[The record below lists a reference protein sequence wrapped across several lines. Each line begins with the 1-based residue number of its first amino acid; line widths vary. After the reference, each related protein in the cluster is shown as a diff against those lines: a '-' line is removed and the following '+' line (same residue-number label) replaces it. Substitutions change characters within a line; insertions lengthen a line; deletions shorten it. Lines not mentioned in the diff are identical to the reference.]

1 MLVLDLDQ
9 VLVDSMADSAVDNTA
24 EESAMVVDN
33 TVVGSAADSTAAGL
47 AVDNMEEVS
56 ETAVDNTVVGS
67 AADNTVVG
75 SAADSTA
82 AGLVVDNMEEDLE
95 ADDMEADSVDYTVVV
110 GMAEAT
116 ADCTAAGSA
125 VDMVAADSDCLAAV
139 SDLMDP
145 EPIAPWLQ
153 LTPEVPEPRLELIV

>member
-24 EESAMVVDN
+24 EESAMVV
-33 TVVGSAADSTAAGL
+33 
-47 AVDNMEEVS
+47 
-56 ETAVDNTVVGS
+56 
-67 AADNTVVG
+67 DNTVVG

>member
-1 MLVLDLDQ
+1 MDLDLGTDMDPDQ
-9 VLVDSMADSAVDNTA
+9 VLADSMADSAADNTA

-33 TVVGSAADSTAAGL
+33 
-47 AVDNMEEVS
+47 M
-56 ETAVDNTVVGS
+56 
-67 AADNTVVG
+67 VVG

-82 AGLVVDNMEEDLE
+82 AGLVVDSMVVGSAADNTAAGLVVDNTEEDLE
-95 ADDMEADSVDYTVVV
+95 DDKEEDSADCTEVV

-116 ADCTAAGSA
+116 AGCTAAGSA
-125 VDMVAADSDCLAAV
+125 VDMVVVGSDCLAVV

-153 LTPEVPEPRLELIV
+153 MTPRVSEQRLELIV

>member
-56 ETAVDNTVVGS
+56 ETAV
-67 AADNTVVG
+67 DNTVVG

>member
-1 MLVLDLDQ
+1 
-9 VLVDSMADSAVDNTA
+9 
-24 EESAMVVDN
+24 MVVDN

-56 ETAVDNTVVGS
+56 ETAV
-67 AADNTVVG
+67 DNTVVG